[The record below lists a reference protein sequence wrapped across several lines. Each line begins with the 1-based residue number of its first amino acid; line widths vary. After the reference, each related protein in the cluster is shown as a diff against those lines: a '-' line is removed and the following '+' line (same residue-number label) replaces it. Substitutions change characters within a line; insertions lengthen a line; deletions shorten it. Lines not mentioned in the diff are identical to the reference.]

1 MNLLV
6 IVPTRGRRKQCE
18 RLLESF
24 EKTTDNAEL
33 VFVTDVDDQET
44 YEGMDFGTAL
54 HAMLNP
60 REFLSGKLNKTAMAC
75 ADDYDA
81 LFFVGDD
88 HVFRTEHWD
97 TIMLDVLEEMGGTG
111 ILYPDDKRRDDIP
124 EIWMMSTDIIKSLG
138 WFASPTQQHFYL
150 DNILGELGKRS
161 GLIRWVPE
169 VLIEHL
175 HYTVCNET
183 ERDELYVST
192 EEAFGASDFQ
202 AFQEWRGNILPV
214 QVAVLRREFNEDVHW
229 ILGKV

>member
-1 MNLLV
+1 MSLLV
-6 IVPTRGRRKQCE
+6 IVPTRSRRKQCE

-24 EKTTDNAEL
+24 EKTADEAEL
-33 VFVTDVDDQET
+33 VFITDVDDDS

-54 HAMLNP
+54 QATLSP
-60 REFLSGKLNKTAMAC
+60 REFLSGKLNRTADAC

-97 TIMLDVLEEMGGTG
+97 TVMLSTLDEMGGTG
-111 ILYPDDKRRDDIP
+111 ILYPDDKRRKDIP
-124 EIWMMSTDIIKSLG
+124 EIWMMSSDIVKFLG

-150 DNILGELGKRS
+150 DNITGELGQRS
-161 GLIRWVPE
+161 GLIRYVPE
-169 VLIEHL
+169 VVIEHL

-183 ERDELYVST
+183 ERDDLYVST
-192 EEAFGASDFQ
+192 EEAFGERDLQ
-202 AFQEWRGNILPV
+202 AFREWRENIMPL
-214 QVAVLRREFNEDVHW
+214 QVSMLRRKFNPDIAW